1 MRKRDICVKVRLS
14 PSEHHLLKEKVMAT
28 GLRQEV
34 FLRKL
39 IFNKQIVARPQREC
53 VELLS
58 EVRHMSK
65 AINQIARIAQDTRK
79 IEPQDI
85 ERLLSE
91 YKNLIAAAKL
101 LI

>member
-1 MRKRDICVKVRLS
+1 MRKRETAIIVRLS
-14 PSEHHLLKEKVMAT
+14 PSEHHRLKEKVVAS
-28 GLRQEV
+28 GLKQEV
-34 FLRKL
+34 FMRKL
-39 IFNKQIVARPQREC
+39 ISEKQIRARPQREC

-65 AINQIARIAQDTRK
+65 VINQIARIAQDTRK
-79 IEPQDI
+79 FASQDI
-85 ERLLSE
+85 EMLLSE